1 MITSNMA
8 IILGALADV
17 VRTQDSAPLA
27 RLLDQNVVW
36 EGVRPDQR
44 CDGRAEAMSV
54 IGGFFTHRRLTFDA
68 VELQARG
75 DAVVVGIHGPGL
87 NGTPGDFETV
97 GQVFHV
103 LTLREGV
110 VIRWRAYLDR
120 SEALAGAESDGPVP
134 APANHR
140 PGS

>member
-1 MITSNMA
+1 MPASNMA

-17 VRTQDSAPLA
+17 VRTQDSEPLA
-27 RLLDQNVVW
+27 GLLDKNVVW
-36 EGVRPDQR
+36 EGVLPDQR
-44 CDGRAEAMSV
+44 CDGRDQAMGV
-54 IGGFFTHRRLTFDA
+54 IGGFFTHRGLTFDA

-75 DAVVVGIHGPGL
+75 DAVVVGMHGPGL

-103 LTLREGV
+103 FTRRDGA
-110 VIRWRAYLDR
+110 VIRWKAYLNR
-120 SEALAGAESDGPVP
+120 REGLAAAESYGPVP
-134 APANHR
+134 APADRR

>member
-1 MITSNMA
+1 MTTSNMA
-8 IILGALADV
+8 IMLGALADV
-17 VRTQDSAPLA
+17 VRNQDSEPLA

-44 CDGRAEAMSV
+44 CDGRDEAMGV

-75 DAVVVGIHGPGL
+75 DAVVVGMHGPGL

-103 LTLREGV
+103 FTLRDGT
-110 VIRWRAYLDR
+110 VIHWKAYLDR
-120 SEALAGAESDGPVP
+120 SEALAA
-134 APANHR
+134 AQF
-140 PGS
+140 